1 MPQSQAALVLSAAAP
16 ADRVR
21 VTCQSIA
28 LSHVQVGLRIAYN
41 AAFNV
46 QKAPSV
52 WDDFARKEG
61 PGSEALA
68 LLSTHPPSLKRKKA
82 LQAELASAPY
92 W

>member
-1 MPQSQAALVLSAAAP
+1 M
-16 ADRVR
+16 
-21 VTCQSIA
+21 
-28 LSHVQVGLRIAYN
+28 GLRIAYD

-46 QKAPSV
+46 EKAPAV

-61 PGSEALA
+61 PGSEMMA

-82 LQAELASAPY
+82 LQEELTSKPY